1 MICPPGSESVTSEGA
16 TLSYSR
22 TFMSERLQFLA
33 ALGLYHSGDSNV
45 SSTNGAASAGLRY
58 TF

>member
-1 MICPPGSESVTSEGA
+1 MTSEGA
-16 TLSYSR
+16 TLSYRRS
-22 TFMSERLQFLA
+22 FMLEHLQFLA
-33 ALGLYHSGDSNV
+33 ALGLYHSDNGTV